1 MEGTL
6 HLESQ
11 LFPLGELEHPTF
23 LQWSK
28 GFSLDTQTL
37 PIGLSWGWG
46 VVRGAQSHQ
55 VTSNK
60 TSESSCGE
68 FLCGAMS

>member
-37 PIGLSWGWG
+37 PIGLSWGVGGWLEG
-46 VVRGAQSHQ
+46 PRAIR
-55 VTSNK
+55 
-60 TSESSCGE
+60 
-68 FLCGAMS
+68 